1 MDTCRLENPIG
12 GLAAMTVLLVA
23 AALPAAPFRHLLARL
38 RAPHRRSMMQGTK
51 RTGRL
56 RT

>member
-23 AALPAAPFRHLLARL
+23 AALRRPHSAISSPDCVRRTAAA
-38 RAPHRRSMMQGTK
+38 
-51 RTGRL
+51 
-56 RT
+56 